1 MSFPARGNTTPY
13 VSRFV
18 VLFQK
23 LFEGLTPTQIN
34 PKESAEEFWSE
45 LLSSDVDR
53 TYLIKRLT
61 EFPKDD
67 CLGRQ
72 KPLLVSLFSN
82 CLLHVRTAP
91 YDDPKKSHAVQM
103 MTVLTRCLLCKG
115 DLAGWEVME
124 LFAGGVNQSD
134 NFFNEF
140 ATTVGTLL
148 GDNDAP
154 VDLRHE
160 VLQLAI
166 VFMCGVNQLSPGAY
180 LLREDFTP
188 AIVAMI
194 RGPETGRFTFEALL
208 LLALLSN
215 FHKSDAAKLN
225 PFLRHIGEIT
235 DVDVLRRVCWA
246 TEFTAAATTKAYQD
260 ISDDSPPTMSSMI
273 GSFMSSLRP
282 DRAFSSTPVNTP
294 KELFKNQ
301 PIEACIIL
309 LPIFEFVL
317 RNRTFSS
324 IFVEGLKDAAGDK
337 TSRSPLPHTI
347 VSLSSYLLTHA
358 TSTSSRA
365 IAYANIALNILLAMV
380 EKKEV
385 IRVFCEPSL
394 HSVRLCRQRHPMLP
408 FTPSHRPLIC
418 AVLDC
423 CILWLRHNLH
433 KRLETSLYL
442 TCVRTCHQ
450 TIWFLQKEHIRL
462 DYHWSQLWKA
472 IIGLL
477 DFLGS
482 KIDELTSTTGI
493 EQLLQESL
501 ILLDIASSKAEI
513 FLPSPQAIH
522 EYVYELVRSASALR
536 RLTALLRSFIYP
548 RASSIPLQE
557 SPSEQALSSLL
568 YVTNYYEEKVGTKNR
583 SASSAMHIV
592 AKEIERDGIHSAN
605 DSYVEDPPS
614 WSEGVTIFF
623 RHVYSDGM
631 ALMP

>member
-1 MSFPARGNTTPY
+1 MSAMSFPAQGSATPY

-23 LFEGLTPTQIN
+23 LFEECGLTPTQIN
-34 PKESAEEFWSE
+34 PKESAEGFWSG
-45 LLSSDVDR
+45 LISLDVDR
-53 TYLIKRLT
+53 A
-61 EFPKDD
+61 FPKDD

-72 KPLLVSLFSN
+72 KPFLVSLFSN
-82 CLLHVRTAP
+82 CLLHARTAP
-91 YDDPKKSHAVQM
+91 YDDPKKPHAVQM

-140 ATTVGTLL
+140 ATTIGTLL
-148 GDNDAP
+148 GDDAAP

-180 LLREDFTP
+180 LLREDLTP

-235 DVDVLRRVCWA
+235 DVDVLRRACWA
-246 TEFTAAATTKAYQD
+246 TEFTAAATIKAYQD

-294 KELFKNQ
+294 KELFKDQ

-324 IFVEGLKDAAGDK
+324 VLVEDVKDAAGDK
-337 TSRSPLPHTI
+337 TLRPPWPHTI

-365 IAYANIALNILLAMV
+365 IAYANVALNILLAMV
-380 EKKEV
+380 ETKEV

-394 HSVRLCRQRHPMLP
+394 HPVRLCRQRHPMLP
-408 FTPSHRPLIC
+408 FAPSPRPLIC

-477 DFLGS
+477 DFLGG

-501 ILLDIASSKAEI
+501 VLLDIASSKAEI

-522 EYVYELVRSASALR
+522 EYVYELVRSAPALR
-536 RLTALLRSFIYP
+536 RLTALLRSFIS
-548 RASSIPLQE
+548 RASSAPLQE

-568 YVTNYYEEKVGTKNR
+568 YVTNYYEEKVGTRNH
-583 SASSAMHIV
+583 SARSAMHIV
-592 AKEIERDGIHSAN
+592 AKEIERDGIHSAS
-605 DSYVEDPPS
+605 DSYAEDPPS

>member
-1 MSFPARGNTTPY
+1 
-13 VSRFV
+13 
-18 VLFQK
+18 
-23 LFEGLTPTQIN
+23 
-34 PKESAEEFWSE
+34 
-45 LLSSDVDR
+45 
-53 TYLIKRLT
+53 
-61 EFPKDD
+61 
-67 CLGRQ
+67 
-72 KPLLVSLFSN
+72 
-82 CLLHVRTAP
+82 
-91 YDDPKKSHAVQM
+91 M

-124 LFAGGVNQSD
+124 LFAWRSKPKNSP
-134 NFFNEF
+134 
-140 ATTVGTLL
+140 TTIGTLL
-148 GDNDAP
+148 SDDDAP

-166 VFMCGVNQLSPGAY
+166 LSPGAY
-180 LLREDFTP
+180 LLREDLTP

-194 RGPETGRFTFEALL
+194 RGPETGKFTFEALL

-215 FHKSDAAKLN
+215 FHKSDAARLN

-235 DVDVLRRVCWA
+235 DVDVLRRACHV
-246 TEFTAAATTKAYQD
+246 FRAYQD
-260 ISDDSPPTMSSMI
+260 ISDDSPPTVSSMI

-309 LPIFEFVL
+309 LPIFEP
-317 RNRTFSS
+317 
-324 IFVEGLKDAAGDK
+324 
-337 TSRSPLPHTI
+337 SRPPLPHTI

-365 IAYANIALNILLAMV
+365 IAYANVALNILLAMV
-380 EKKEV
+380 ETKEV
-385 IRVFCEPSL
+385 IRVFCEPSPAPSQAL
-394 HSVRLCRQRHPMLP
+394 HPMLP
-408 FTPSHRPLIC
+408 FTPSPRPLIC

-477 DFLGS
+477 DFLGG
-482 KIDELTSTTGI
+482 KFDELTSTTGI

-501 ILLDIASSKAEI
+501 VLLDIASSKAEI

-536 RLTALLRSFIYP
+536 RLTALLRSFIS
-548 RASSIPLQE
+548 RAPSAPLQE

-592 AKEIERDGIHSAN
+592 AKEIERDGIHSVS
-605 DSYVEDPPS
+605 DSYAEDPPS

>member
-1 MSFPARGNTTPY
+1 M
-13 VSRFV
+13 
-18 VLFQK
+18 
-23 LFEGLTPTQIN
+23 
-34 PKESAEEFWSE
+34 
-45 LLSSDVDR
+45 
-53 TYLIKRLT
+53 
-61 EFPKDD
+61 
-67 CLGRQ
+67 
-72 KPLLVSLFSN
+72 SLFSN
-82 CLLHVRTAP
+82 CLLHARTAP

-140 ATTVGTLL
+140 TTTIGTLL
-148 GDNDAP
+148 GDDDAP

-180 LLREDFTP
+180 LLREDLTP

-194 RGPETGRFTFEALL
+194 RGPETARFTFEALL

-215 FHKSDAAKLN
+215 FHKSDAARLN

-235 DVDVLRRVCWA
+235 DVDVLRRACWA
-246 TEFTAAATTKAYQD
+246 TEFTAAATIKAYQD

-317 RNRTFSS
+317 RNRTLSS
-324 IFVEGLKDAAGDK
+324 ILVEGVKDAAGDK
-337 TSRSPLPHTI
+337 TSRPPLPHTI

-380 EKKEV
+380 ETKEV

-394 HSVRLCRQRHPMLP
+394 HPVRLCRQRHPMLP
-408 FTPSHRPLIC
+408 FTPSPRPLIC

-477 DFLGS
+477 DFLGG
-482 KIDELTSTTGI
+482 KMDELTSTTGI

-501 ILLDIASSKAEI
+501 VLLDIASSKAEI

-522 EYVYELVRSASALR
+522 EYVYELVRSAPALR
-536 RLTALLRSFIYP
+536 RLTALLRSFIS
-548 RASSIPLQE
+548 RASSAPLQE

-592 AKEIERDGIHSAN
+592 AKEIERDGIHSAG
-605 DSYVEDPPS
+605 DSYAEDPPS

>member
-1 MSFPARGNTTPY
+1 FSSTRNATPY

-23 LFEGLTPTQIN
+23 LFEEWTDANTIN

-45 LLSSDVDR
+45 LLSLDVDR
-53 TYLIKRLT
+53 AYLVNDSPSFHRMT
-61 EFPKDD
+61 
-67 CLGRQ
+67 
-72 KPLLVSLFSN
+72 PLLVSLFSN
-82 CLLHVRTAP
+82 CLLHARTAP
-91 YDDPKKSHAVQM
+91 YDDPKKSHAVHM

-134 NFFNEF
+134 NFFNIW
-140 ATTVGTLL
+140 VSPPGIRHYYRTLL
-148 GDNDAP
+148 SDDDAP

-180 LLREDFTP
+180 LLREDLTP

-194 RGPETGRFTFEALL
+194 RGPETGGFTFEALL

-215 FHKSDAAKLN
+215 FHKSDAARLN
-225 PFLRHIGEIT
+225 PFPPA
-235 DVDVLRRVCWA
+235 CWA
-246 TEFTAAATTKAYQD
+246 TEFTAAATIKAYQD

-309 LPIFEFVL
+309 LPIFETPRV
-317 RNRTFSS
+317 T
-324 IFVEGLKDAAGDK
+324 K
-337 TSRSPLPHTI
+337 TSRPPLPHTI

-380 EKKEV
+380 ETKEV

-394 HSVRLCRQRHPMLP
+394 HPVRLCRQRHPMLP
-408 FTPSHRPLIC
+408 FTPSPRPLIC

-477 DFLGS
+477 DFLGG

-501 ILLDIASSKAEI
+501 VLLDIASSKAEI

-536 RLTALLRSFIYP
+536 RLTALLRSFIS
-548 RASSIPLQE
+548 RASSAPLQE

-592 AKEIERDGIHSAN
+592 AKEIERDGIHSAS

-614 WSEGVTIFF
+614 GSEGVTIFF

>member
-1 MSFPARGNTTPY
+1 MT
-13 VSRFV
+13 VSGDRSSHFSCRYSRIV
-18 VLFQK
+18 CF
-23 LFEGLTPTQIN
+23 
-34 PKESAEEFWSE
+34 SA
-45 LLSSDVDR
+45 
-53 TYLIKRLT
+53 
-61 EFPKDD
+61 
-67 CLGRQ
+67 
-72 KPLLVSLFSN
+72 
-82 CLLHVRTAP
+82 RTAP

-140 ATTVGTLL
+140 ATTIGALL
-148 GDNDAP
+148 GDDDAP

-180 LLREDFTP
+180 LLREDLTP

-215 FHKSDAAKLN
+215 FHKSDAARLN

-235 DVDVLRRVCWA
+235 DVDVLRRACWA
-246 TEFTAAATTKAYQD
+246 TEFTAAATIKAYQD

-324 IFVEGLKDAAGDK
+324 VLVEGVKDAAGDK
-337 TSRSPLPHTI
+337 TTRPPLPHTI

-380 EKKEV
+380 ETKEV

-394 HSVRLCRQRHPMLP
+394 HPVRLCRQRHPMLP
-408 FTPSHRPLIC
+408 FTPSPRPLIC

-477 DFLGS
+477 DFLGG

-501 ILLDIASSKAEI
+501 VLLDIASSKAEI

-536 RLTALLRSFIYP
+536 RLTALLRSFIS
-548 RASSIPLQE
+548 RASSAPSQE

-592 AKEIERDGIHSAN
+592 AKEIERDGIHSAS

-614 WSEGVTIFF
+614 GSEGVTIFF